1 MRTAGRAIALAVGL
15 AFALA
20 ACGGDDDDGDTADA
34 KLRVANAS
42 CEGALADV
50 APTGTLASYTF
61 TAWGTIRDD
70 VEGAAEGL
78 LPQQWSVKPA
88 NETVTEC
95 SYLVIDNTANAD
107 CSVRLCRDRH
117 RRDRGRPPG
126 PRASPRTTRAQR
138 TRTERISTT
147 V

>member
-107 CSVRLCRDRH
+107 CSVVTVAIVIDATGVVLPD
-117 RRDRGRPPG
+117 
-126 PRASPRTTRAQR
+126 A
-138 TRTERISTT
+138 RIAADDSCSANED
-147 V
+147 